1 LRRVPPSP
9 AAMREPMDES
19 PMDEHPEQFLPL
31 DDVELPS

>member
-1 LRRVPPSP
+1 MP
-9 AAMREPMDES
+9 EPNES